1 MRYWN
6 LLPDLERSPLVSV
19 VGRTYSSKLQDSIYS
34 CTAMVEQK
42 LPQENLVAMALE
54 FNRVVM
60 VGDYGINP
68 TRWNK
73 VMRKLE
79 QKGWKYNVVNT
90 EYDSST
96 LYGANVIQTVEE
108 IRHFVPLILLMDT
121 TQKQHWIEMISYRME
136 VWGDVQLIWLEQGCA
151 ISQNDRNDFHAYG
164 WSYVENLDFVE
175 VLENSKSKSS
185 PPTP

>member
-1 MRYWN
+1 MHKNYWTQNLGLRARYHITLRWIVEV
-6 LLPDLERSPLVSV
+6 DGVSV
-19 VGRTYSSKLQDSIYS
+19 TEW
-34 CTAMVEQK
+34 T
-42 LPQENLVAMALE
+42 
-54 FNRVVM
+54 
-60 VGDYGINP
+60 
-68 TRWNK
+68 
-73 VMRKLE
+73 
-79 QKGWKYNVVNT
+79 YNVVNT

-164 WSYVENLDFVE
+164 WSYIENLDIIE

-185 PPTP
+185 PTTP